1 VTESATPR
9 RPVLS
14 TAAGFWVVASA
25 FLAVMAFSTVPT
37 PLYSIYQERDGF
49 PTGVITVIFAA
60 YAVGVMLSLYLVGHI
75 SDWAGRRWMIVLGI
89 LAQLVAAAVFLGWQ
103 SVPALLVARV
113 ISGIGVGVLTASAT
127 ASLTELRTATRPEGA
142 VATASTVATL
152 VNVGGL
158 ALGPLLAGI
167 LAEYAPLP
175 LTIPYLVF
183 VVLLVLAGIGVV
195 LVPETVDRSRT
206 RPAYRPQRISL
217 PPASRNVFLAAGA
230 GAFASFGIFGLFT
243 SLAPSFLAGQ
253 LHETSR
259 LVAGLV
265 SFGVF
270 AAAAVTQVFLGGL
283 PLRRQVILG
292 VVLMVAGLSSVTMGV
307 LVTSLPAF
315 VGGSLVAGAGVGLVF
330 RGSLGVAGAVAE
342 PARRGE
348 VLAAMFLI
356 AYGGLVVP
364 VLAIG
369 VSLALFP
376 ATATLVG
383 FSAIILVLVL
393 VSGARMARAVA

>member
-1 VTESATPR
+1 MSDQRSVR
-9 RPVLS
+9 RRELS
-14 TAAGFWVVASA
+14 PGAGFWVVAVA

-49 PTGVITVIFAA
+49 PTVIITVIFAA

-75 SDWAGRRWMIVLGI
+75 SDWAGRRRMIALGI
-89 LAQLVAAAVFLGWQ
+89 LAQLLAAAVFLAWQ
-103 SVPALLVARV
+103 AVPALLIARV
-113 ISGIGVGVLTASAT
+113 LSGVGVGALTASAT
-127 ASLTELRTATRPEGA
+127 ASLTELRTATRPDGA
-142 VATASTVATL
+142 VGTASTVATL

-175 LTIPYLVF
+175 LTVPYLVF
-183 VVLLVLAGIGVV
+183 VVLLVLAGIAVL
-195 LVPETVDRSRT
+195 LVPETIDSSRDRPS
-206 RPAYRPQRISL
+206 YRPQRISV
-217 PPASRNVFLAAGA
+217 PPASRNVFVAAGG
-230 GAFASFGIFGLFT
+230 GAFAAFGIFGLFT

-270 AAAAVTQVFLGGL
+270 AAAAVTQVFLARL

-292 VVLMVAGLSSVTMGV
+292 VVLMVGGLSAATIGV
-307 LVTSLPAF
+307 LVTGLAAF
-315 VGGSLVAGAGVGLVF
+315 IVGSVVAGAGVGLVF
-330 RGSLGVAGAVAE
+330 RGSLGVAGSVAE
-342 PARRGE
+342 PERRGE

-369 VSLALFP
+369 LSLAFFP

-383 FSAIILVLVL
+383 FSVVILALVL
-393 VSGARMARAVA
+393 VSGTRMARAVA